1 VTSVTTIPI
10 ASLLIGFVPVAV
22 LIFIMWSW
30 RLNALQSM
38 YANGRMLVQLLLIGY
53 VLSYIFETD
62 EPVLVVVVVFFM
74 IVMAAWIAMRPLTN
88 RGVKP
93 YVVIFIALGASGL
106 GVLVVVTQIILEL
119 PRWYEPRFVI
129 PLAGMVFANSMNT
142 ISLAGERFHVE
153 RQRGEDYLSARNAAI
168 ETALIPQVNALLAVG
183 LVSLPGMMTG
193 QILSG
198 IEPLTAARYQIMVMC
213 MIFSTA
219 GLAAV
224 VYMALHRRDGKA
236 LDEQE
241 IDGRE

>member
-1 VTSVTTIPI
+1 MTSVTAIPI
-10 ASLLIGFVPVAV
+10 ASLLIGFAPVAL
-22 LIFIMWSW
+22 LIFIMWRW

-38 YANGRMLVQLLLIGY
+38 YANGRMLIQLLLIGY
-53 VLSYIFETD
+53 VLTYIFETD
-62 EPVLVVVVVFFM
+62 EPTLVVLVVFFM
-74 IVMAAWIAMRPLTN
+74 IVMAAWIAMRPLTD

-93 YVVIFIALGASGL
+93 YTVIFIALGVSGL
-106 GVLVVVTQIILEL
+106 GVLIIVTQIILEL
-119 PRWYEPRFVI
+119 PRWYEPRLVI

-153 RQRGEDYLSARNAAI
+153 CQRGEEYLSARNAAI
-168 ETALIPQVNALLAVG
+168 EAAMIPQVNALLAVG

-219 GLAAV
+219 GLSAV
-224 VYMALHRRDGKA
+224 LYIALRKRNLKGRDGEK
-236 LDEQE
+236 
-241 IDGRE
+241 IVG

>member
-1 VTSVTTIPI
+1 MTSVTTIPI

-22 LIFIMWSW
+22 LIFVMWCW
-30 RLNALQSM
+30 RLNALQSI
-38 YANGRMLVQLLLIGY
+38 YANVRMLVQLLFIGY
-53 VLSYIFETD
+53 VLTYIFETD
-62 EPVLVVVVVFFM
+62 QPALVVAVVFFM
-74 IVMAAWIAMRPLTN
+74 IIMAAWIAMRPLSD
-88 RGVKP
+88 RGIKP
-93 YVVIFIALGASGL
+93 YDVIFIALGASGL
-106 GVLVVVTQIILEL
+106 GVLIVVTQIILEL

-153 RQRGEDYLSARNAAI
+153 RQRGEDYLSARNTAI
-168 ETALIPQVNALLAVG
+168 EAAMIPQINALLAVG

-219 GLAAV
+219 GLAAI
-224 VYMALHRRDGKA
+224 VYMALRKRDGKA
-236 LDEQE
+236 LDEQKIE
-241 IDGRE
+241 G